1 LPYCN
6 WKTWKLK
13 ISVVIRTKDKEK
25 YFDPLLENLAQQTVR
40 VAEIVVADNFSSEQQ
55 LRSLIKDL
63 EEIKR
68 KHFQNRKIKLFPF
81 SNDEFSHAYSTNL
94 AVSIAENELVCI
106 TNAHSLPTS
115 LYWMQEGLKHFEDP
129 RVAGVSGFFIPH
141 KEGAVFGRCDAT
153 LYYLSQKISA
163 HPVWCSTINC
173 IIRKSLWAKYP
184 FDENLPKII
193 PETKEYGSE
202 DYDWSREM
210 TARGFRIVIDPS
222 FSVFHSHYENVNEM
236 SRNVSN
242 YFVYRKLQ
250 QQINSFS
257 RPRHST
263 SRVFDAKDV
272 ASRTIDVSG

>member
-1 LPYCN
+1 
-6 WKTWKLK
+6 LK

-25 YFDPLLENLAQQTVR
+25 YFDSLLENLAQQTVR
-40 VAEIVVADNFSSEQQ
+40 VSEIIVADNYSSEEQ
-55 LRSLIKDL
+55 LQSLKRDL
-63 EEIKR
+63 EGMKR
-68 KHFQNRKIKLFPF
+68 KHFKNGRIRLIPF

-115 LYWMQEGLKHFEDP
+115 SCWLQGGVKHFEDP
-129 RVAGVSGFFIPH
+129 QVAGVSGFFLPH
-141 KEGAVFGRCDAT
+141 KEAAVFGRCDAT
-153 LYYLSQKISA
+153 LYYFSQKISA

-210 TARGFRIVIDPS
+210 AARGFRIVIDPL
-222 FSVFHSHYENVNEM
+222 FSVFHSHHEKLDEM
-236 SRNVSN
+236 SRNLRN
-242 YFVYRKLQ
+242 YFVYRRLQ
-250 QQINSFS
+250 QKINSFS
-257 RPRHST
+257 RPRNSS
-263 SRVFDAKDV
+263 SRVFQATNV
-272 ASRTIDVSG
+272 VSRTIDVCG

>member
-1 LPYCN
+1 LDE
-6 WKTWKLK
+6 WALK

-25 YFDPLLENLAQQTVR
+25 YFDSLLENLAQQTVR
-40 VAEIVVADNFSSEQQ
+40 VSEIIVADNFSSEEQ
-55 LRSLIKDL
+55 LQSLKRDL

-68 KHFQNRKIKLFPF
+68 KHFKNQRIKLIPY
-81 SNDEFSHAYSTNL
+81 SNGEFSHAYSTNL
-94 AVSIAENELVCI
+94 AVNMAENELVCI

-115 LYWMQEGLKHFEDP
+115 LSWLQGGVKHFEDP
-129 RVAGVSGFFIPH
+129 KVAGVSGFFLPH
-141 KEGAVFGRCDAT
+141 KEAAVFGRCDAT
-153 LYYLSQKISA
+153 LYYFSQKISA

-173 IIRKSLWAKYP
+173 IIRKSLWAMYP

-210 TARGFRIVIDPS
+210 AARGFRIVIDPL
-222 FSVFHSHYENVNEM
+222 FSVFHSHYEKVNEM
-236 SRNVSN
+236 SRNLRN

-257 RPRHST
+257 RPRSSS
-263 SRVFDAKDV
+263 SRVFQTTDV
-272 ASRTIDVSG
+272 VSRTIDVYA

>member
-1 LPYCN
+1 ME
-6 WKTWKLK
+6 KVGLK
-13 ISVVIRTKDKEK
+13 VSVVIRTRDKEK
-25 YFDPLLENLAQQTVR
+25 YFDPLLENLALQTVP
-40 VAEIVVADNFSSEQQ
+40 VSEIVVVDNFSSEQQ
-55 LRSLIKDL
+55 LQSLIKGI

-68 KHFQNRKIKLFPF
+68 KHFRNRRIKLFPF
-81 SNDEFSHAYSTNL
+81 SEDEFSHAYSTNL

-115 LYWMQEGLKHFEDP
+115 LYWLQGGLKHFENP
-129 RVAGVSGFFIPH
+129 GVAGVSGFFFPH
-141 KEGAVFGRCDAT
+141 KEGTVFGRCDT
-153 LYYLSQKISA
+153 PLYYLSQKISA

-210 TARGFRIVIDPS
+210 AARGFRIVIDPM

-236 SRNVSN
+236 SRNVRN

-250 QQINSFS
+250 QKINSFS
-257 RPRHST
+257 RPRNSS
-263 SRVFDAKDV
+263 SRVFQKKDIL
-272 ASRTIDVSG
+272 SRTIDVFA

>member
-1 LPYCN
+1 LDV
-6 WKTWKLK
+6 WALK

-25 YFDPLLENLAQQTVR
+25 YFDSLLENLAQQTVG
-40 VAEIVVADNFSSEQQ
+40 VSEIIVADNFSSEEQ
-55 LRSLIKDL
+55 LQSLKRDL

-68 KHFQNRKIKLFPF
+68 KYFRNQKIKLIPY
-81 SNDEFSHAYSTNL
+81 SNGEFSHAYSTNL

-115 LYWMQEGLKHFEDP
+115 SCWLQGGMKHFEDP
-129 RVAGVSGFFIPH
+129 KVAGVSGFFLPH
-141 KEGAVFGRCDAT
+141 KEAAVFGRCDAA

-210 TARGFRIVIDPS
+210 AARGFRIIIDPL
-222 FSVFHSHYENVNEM
+222 FSVFHSHYEKLDEM
-236 SRNVSN
+236 SRNVRN

-250 QQINSFS
+250 QKINSFS
-257 RPRHST
+257 RPRCSS
-263 SRVFDAKDV
+263 SRVFQTTDIL
-272 ASRTIDVSG
+272 SRTIDVFA